1 VRGWSGGVADAT
13 HEVIGTSFDPFS
25 AKVEGNQ
32 SLIMWLQRM
41 TTPKADFTFHQAQ
54 HSIGTVVM
62 LEIHPA
68 RTAPVAFQNIRY
80 IRIDSH
86 KTKLG
91 EHSDKEARLWEV
103 LGQKADWSGELVA
116 GATLDDL
123 SQEAIEMARKR
134 LVEYLLKSERDVE
147 RGCKNFCV
155 NGHSAGNCHIARSD
169 DDRRKESCTQ
179 GVAG

>member
-1 VRGWSGGVADAT
+1 
-13 HEVIGTSFDPFS
+13 
-25 AKVEGNQ
+25 
-32 SLIMWLQRM
+32 
-41 TTPKADFTFHQAQ
+41 
-54 HSIGTVVM
+54 M

-116 GATLDDL
+116 GASLDDL
-123 SQEAIEMARKR
+123 APEAIEMARKR
-134 LVEYLLKSERDVE
+134 FIEYLVKSEREAERHEQIRHRRVE
-147 RGCKNFCV
+147 FRHLHRKP
-155 NGHSAGNCHIARSD
+155 SAEKRPGPVLGKSD
-169 DDRRKESCTQ
+169 DQE
-179 GVAG
+179 

>member
-1 VRGWSGGVADAT
+1 VVAAHDGAEGRFQLFIRRGIRWVA
-13 HEVIGTSFDPFS
+13 
-25 AKVEGNQ
+25 
-32 SLIMWLQRM
+32 
-41 TTPKADFTFHQAQ
+41 
-54 HSIGTVVM
+54 VVL

-116 GATLDDL
+116 GASLDDL
-123 SQEAIEMARKR
+123 
-134 LVEYLLKSERDVE
+134 
-147 RGCKNFCV
+147 G
-155 NGHSAGNCHIARSD
+155 AGSD
-169 DDRRKESCTQ
+169 
-179 GVAG
+179 